1 MTNSACVL
9 LAPFHIGCSISAQMM
24 LICFFKKKK
33 MKCENLIKFS
43 NPFLKT
49 GNCIIALI
57 DCITTNTDCV
67 HKLHKIAP
75 IYKYLFHVLLF
86 EIFLNKKKHSAHS
99 SPACLCKNTF
109 GSFAKHR
116 CAL

>member
-9 LAPFHIGCSISAQMM
+9 FAPLHIGCSISAHFINDADMF
-24 LICFFKKKK
+24 LKKK
-33 MKCENLIKFS
+33 MKCENLRKFS

-67 HKLHKIAP
+67 HNLHKIAS
-75 IYKYLFHVLLF
+75 IYKYVFHVLLF
-86 EIFLNKKKHSAHS
+86 EIFVNKKKR
-99 SPACLCKNTF
+99 F
-109 GSFAKHR
+109 GKFKSGLFVQKYIR
-116 CAL
+116 